1 MNYFKNNPD
10 ALPILLG
17 TLIFIAILVFA
28 GVRQGSFNG
37 SGKAPAPAASSA
49 VTVDSSGNRP
59 SA

>member
-1 MNYFKNNPD
+1 MSFFKRNPN

-37 SGKAPAPAASSA
+37 SDKAPAPAAPT
-49 VTVDSSGNRP
+49 VTTVDSSGNRP